1 MRPKMGR
8 PKAKNPKN
16 FDVKVR
22 VDKKT
27 NERLHA
33 YAEKKGIT
41 RAEVIRRGV
50 IRLLDADE
58 KSTRSPKRHK
68 E

>member
-16 FDVKVR
+16 FDIKVR

-41 RAEVIRRGV
+41 RAEVIRRGL
-50 IRLLDADE
+50 IRLLDAD
-58 KSTRSPKRHK
+58 K
-68 E
+68 

>member
-1 MRPKMGR
+1 MSPKIGR

-16 FDVKVR
+16 FDLRVR
-22 VDKKT
+22 VDERT

-33 YAEKKGIT
+33 YAKKKGIT
-41 RAEVIRRGV
+41 RAEVIRRGL